1 MVRRSNTETKYGVT
15 MAGLR
20 RMMND
25 HFNFKEKCDEFH
37 EDSDDQHFE
46 EKFEINMLAAND
58 VNLRIL
64 TYLLR
69 SRK

>member
-1 MVRRSNTETKYGVT
+1 

-20 RMMND
+20 RMVND
-25 HFNFKEKCDEFH
+25 PFNFKEKRDEFR

-46 EKFEINMLAAND
+46 EKFETNMLAAND

>member
-1 MVRRSNTETKYGVT
+1 
-15 MAGLR
+15 
-20 RMMND
+20 MN
-25 HFNFKEKCDEFH
+25 FVKTPMILILGN
-37 EDSDDQHFE
+37 FE

-58 VNLRIL
+58 INLRIL

>member
-1 MVRRSNTETKYGVT
+1 MVGP
-15 MAGLR
+15 R
-20 RMMND
+20 RMVND
-25 HFNFKEKCDEFH
+25 HFNFDEKRDEFR
-37 EDSDDQHFE
+37 EDSEDQHFQ
-46 EKFEINMLAAND
+46 EKFVTNMSAAND